1 MTPRKSSTVMNVA
14 TIRQDFPIMNELV
27 HGKHPLVYLDN
38 AASTQHPNSVLA
50 AMDSCYRTSY
60 ANVHRGIHELS
71 ERATELFEAARRK
84 VATFVGVEDTGEI
97 IITSGTTAAIN
108 VVARSWCEAN
118 LRAEDEIL
126 LTVLE
131 HHSNTVPWQQAAKR
145 VGARVI
151 FSPVRDDGSFD
162 LQAWIDLISPRTRL
176 ASFAAVSNVL
186 GYGLPIREMVAA
198 AKSYGVV
205 TMLDAAQSVPHEPTN
220 FKSLD
225 VDFAAFS
232 GHKMLGPSGVGI
244 LYGRRELLEAMPPF
258 LGGGS
263 MINRVTTDGFT
274 PGELPA
280 KFEAGTPP
288 IVEAVGLGAAIDYL
302 SAIGLP
308 EVVMHEQRLAQR
320 ARKLLHEIPGLK
332 FLLTHAET
340 PSGIISFHFPKLA
353 AQDVAILLDR
363 KGIAVRAGHH
373 CAMPLHDRFHI
384 PASLRASFYLYNTE
398 AEVDLFAERLAEV
411 VEKLSA

>member
-1 MTPRKSSTVMNVA
+1 MNVSK
-14 TIRQDFPIMNELV
+14 IREDFPVLNQLV

-38 AASTQHPNSVLA
+38 AASTHHPNSVLS

-60 ANVHRGIHELS
+60 ANVHRGIHDLS
-71 ERATELFEAARRK
+71 ERATELFETARLK
-84 VATFVGVEDTGEI
+84 VAAFVGVEDTGEI
-97 IITSGTTAAIN
+97 VFTSGTTASIN

-118 LRAEDEIL
+118 LRADDEIL

-131 HHSNTVPWQQAAKR
+131 HHSNIVPWQQAAKR

-151 FSPVRDDGSFD
+151 FAPVRDDGSFD
-162 LQAWIDLISPRTRL
+162 LKAWTDLISPRTRL
-176 ASFAAVSNVL
+176 AGIAAVSNVL
-186 GYGLPIREMVAA
+186 GYALPIREMVSA

-232 GHKMLGPSGVGI
+232 AHKMLGPSGIGV

-288 IVEAVGLGAAIDYL
+288 IVEAIGLGTAIDYL
-302 SAIGLP
+302 VGIGLP
-308 EVVMHEQRLAQR
+308 EIARHEQRLAGR
-320 ARKLLHEIPGLK
+320 ARSLLQEIPGLK
-332 FLLTHAET
+332 FLSTHAET
-340 PSGIISFHFPKLA
+340 PTGIISFHFPRLA

-398 AEVDLFAERLAEV
+398 AEVELLAERLCEV